1 MNSLEQLIE
10 TVTSLMDFEEVSQ
23 ALFEL
28 SDQNP
33 SVAIDLSFNILNDRK
48 GDVFLQAFSLDIL
61 YDLDRP
67 KALSFIRI
75 NCEKVEVY
83 LLGEMLSLV
92 TMDSSFIKE
101 DKELCEVVGV
111 LKRAIS
117 LREGEDMDKISE
129 NFEWFRDSFK
139 E

>member
-1 MNSLEQLIE
+1 MNSQEQLIE
-10 TVTSLMDFEEVSQ
+10 IVRSLSDFEEVSE
-23 ALFEL
+23 ALLQL
-28 SDQNP
+28 SNQNP
-33 SVAIDLSFNILNDRK
+33 SVAIDLSFNILNDGK

-67 KALSFIRI
+67 KALNFIRT
-75 NCEKVEVY
+75 NCEKIELY

-101 DKELCEVVGV
+101 DKDLCEVVGT

-117 LREGEDMDKISE
+117 LREGEDMHEISE
-129 NFEWFRDSFK
+129 NLEWFKDSFK
-139 E
+139 K